1 MTYFVGTVEINGDA
15 PMSAFRRIRYVMRN
29 MLRNIG
35 GFAAPVSMRQ
45 WALPHQILTDH
56 DIRGTS
62 PARILGEAFIIH
74 ELPKLTTP
82 RHLRVL
88 DIGCGSGRMSDL
100 LAKAGYGGHYTG
112 VDVQDR
118 FDSAKW
124 QGGAFTVD
132 FVKGDAHELDL
143 ESGFDLIISN
153 SALEHIPD
161 DGKLIARL
169 QALLAQ
175 HGLQVHLVPSTWALF
190 LYLWHGYR
198 QYGRGA
204 IAARFTGPNTQV
216 YKLGGAIC
224 FLTHFTFITVPEILL
239 RISLRKKFP
248 ALYAAL
254 LYGALRMDCL
264 LPFMPSGYAIVSQT
278 EGGPR
283 G

>member
-1 MTYFVGTVEINGDA
+1 MARITHASEINGDI
-15 PMSAFRRIRYVMRN
+15 PMPVARRIRYIARN
-29 MLRNIG
+29 VLRNVG

-45 WALPHQILTDH
+45 WVFPHSVLTNR
-56 DIRGTS
+56 DIRGAS
-62 PARILGEAFIIH
+62 PARILGEAFVIH
-74 ELPKLTTP
+74 ELPKLTIP
-82 RHLRVL
+82 RPLRVL

-118 FDSAKW
+118 FDSVRW
-124 QGGAFTVD
+124 QGGAFTID
-132 FVKGDAHELDL
+132 FVKGDAHALNL
-143 ESGFDLIISN
+143 EPGFDLIVSN

-169 QALLAQ
+169 QTLLAR
-175 HGLQVHLVPSTWALF
+175 HGLQVHLVPSAWALF

-204 IAARFTGPNTQV
+204 IAARFTRRDTQV
-216 YKLGGAIC
+216 YKLGGAAC
-224 FLTHFTFITVPEILL
+224 FLAHFFFITVPEILL

-254 LYGALRMDCL
+254 LCSALRMDRL
-264 LPFMPSGYAIVSQT
+264 LPFMSSGYAIVSRT
-278 EGGPR
+278 ESGPR
-283 G
+283 D